1 MTPRRP
7 RARLT
12 RRPRPRTHVRWPEV
26 CPPVGIGPARGCI
39 VPRISRG
46 SRLMTTARGPAT
58 SRRAPLRRL
67 PTIQK
72 T

>member
-7 RARLT
+7 HARMA
-12 RRPRPRTHVRWPEV
+12 RRPQPRTQARWPEV
-26 CPPVGIGPARGCI
+26 CPPVVIGPMHGCI
-39 VPRISRG
+39 VSRISRE
-46 SRLMTTARGPAT
+46 SHLMTTARGPAT